1 MFGRYAA
8 HRPAISADRLPDR
21 PAQQPHFIEK
31 TRRFPVFLA
40 EPPRTPFDLDFQ
52 VLGFPVR
59 IHPFFW
65 LVGLLI
71 GFPRHSG
78 PGENVGIHLLIWFVT
93 FFTSI
98 LVHELGHALMMR
110 RFGRQSH
117 IVLYAM
123 GGLAIE
129 GRPRDFGFGS
139 PWSFDSYTGFQP
151 RQRTPQEQILISAAG
166 PGIQFVLLGLIIA
179 IVYATGGRVHA
190 QSGLLPYLE
199 VVDGKIAENQ
209 NLSALVEMF
218 MQVNLYWPL
227 INLLPVLPLDGGQIA
242 LQVLMQHDP
251 WGGTQRAL
259 WLSIITGGAMAIVGF
274 LIMHQGF
281 TAMLFASLAISSYL
295 TLQQM
300 GGGRRPW

>member
-1 MFGRYAA
+1 MF
-8 HRPAISADRLPDR
+8 I
-21 PAQQPHFIEK
+21 
-31 TRRFPVFLA
+31 A

-52 VLGFPVR
+52 ILGFPVR

-65 LVGLLI
+65 LAAVLTGGLGGRDAAI
-71 GFPRHSG
+71 R
-78 PGENVGIHLLIWFVT
+78 LLIWVVAFFV
-93 FFTSI
+93 SI
-98 LVHELGHALMMR
+98 LIHELGHALMMR

-139 PWSFDSYTGFQP
+139 AWSFDSYTGFQP

-166 PGIQFVLLGLIIA
+166 PGIQFLLLGA
-179 IVYATGGRVHA
+179 IVAMIYATRGTVHV
-190 QSGLLPYLE
+190 GFDGVLPYLE
-199 VVDGKIAENQ
+199 PELGGELGNHLNLHRLVDRFIQ
-209 NLSALVEMF
+209 I
-218 MQVNLYWPL
+218 NLYWPI

-242 LQVLMQHDP
+242 LQVLLQQDP
-251 WGGTQRAL
+251 WGGMQRAL
-259 WLSIITGGAMAIVGF
+259 WLSMIAGGAMAIFGF
-274 LIMHQGF
+274 LVMHQGL
-281 TAMLFASLAISSYL
+281 TAMLFASLAFSSYV

>member
-1 MFGRYAA
+1 V
-8 HRPAISADRLPDR
+8 
-21 PAQQPHFIEK
+21 FI
-31 TRRFPVFLA
+31 A

-65 LVGLLI
+65 LAGLLI
-71 GFPRHSG
+71 GFHGG
-78 PGENVGIHLLIWFVT
+78 PDAGIHLLIWFVT

-98 LVHELGHALMMR
+98 LIHELGHALMMR
-110 RFGRQSH
+110 RFGREAH
-117 IVLYAM
+117 IVLYMM

-129 GRPRDFGFGS
+129 GRPRDSGFGS
-139 PWSFDSYTGFQP
+139 PWSFDSYTAFQP
-151 RQRTPQEQILISAAG
+151 RQRTPPEQILISAAG
-166 PGIQFVLLGLIIA
+166 PGIQFILLGLIVGL
-179 IVYATGGRVHA
+179 VYATGGRVEPVG
-190 QSGLLPYLE
+190 GLPPYLA
-199 VVDGKIAENQ
+199 VDGGELAN
-209 NLSALVEMF
+209 NRNMRLLVEMF

-242 LQVLMQHDP
+242 LQVFMQHDP

-259 WLSIITGGAMAIVGF
+259 WLSIIAGGAMALLGILV
-274 LIMHQGF
+274 MHQGL
-281 TAMLFASLAISSYL
+281 TAMLFGSLALSSYL